1 MFSRIVNYVE
11 FKSIDSSIKY
21 LSISAFFTGIGLG
34 YFFTLI
40 VIIAKYKGYSEGSIG
55 IIASCFGLGLVS
67 AGLFVSNI
75 LDKIG
80 LYKTML
86 LAISIQTIIEVF
98 DFLYWKFL
106 NYPSKSLSLKVL

>member
-1 MFSRIVNYVE
+1 MFSKISNYVD
-11 FKSIDSSIKY
+11 FKSINSSVKY

-40 VIIAKYKGYSEGSIG
+40 VIIAKYKDFPEGIIG
-55 IIASCFGLGLVS
+55 IIAGSFSLGLMS
-67 AGLFVSNI
+67 AGFIVSFI

-86 LAISIQTIIEVF
+86 LGITIQTICVIIMF
-98 DFLYWKFL
+98 IFF
-106 NYPSKSLSLKVL
+106 